1 MELLPS
7 AYEAPPNW
15 GYNDPNCAHYH
26 RGNWWGEGE
35 TVTRPLPQDQTIQQ
49 LVLQAKQSQL
59 SRRRLL
65 QGAGLGVSALALAAC
80 VSPDGSEAIDIS
92 ESDSSLVWASW
103 PSYIDEDLSG
113 SSATLKQFK
122 SKSGIDVEYRAVVKD
137 NVGFYLTMKDQLAMG
152 RPTGADV
159 ICVSDW
165 MAARLIRFGYA
176 QKLDSNN
183 IPNKAN
189 LNKDLAQPAFD
200 PNRDYSLP
208 WQSGF
213 IGLAWNADEYPA
225 GLDSVEQLWRDELKG
240 KVVVLAEM
248 RHTMGM
254 LLLADGVDISQ
265 DGWGIDEFNSVSAV
279 LEQHLA
285 SKHILGVMGSDYIET
300 FKSGEAVAGF
310 ARAGDIAVLNA
321 QAGYEKFKFVLPAS
335 RGTFFTDSLVV
346 PAGAQH
352 KANAEKLMNFYYDP
366 EIATE
371 VVEWIHCVSPVD
383 GTLEYATEN
392 YPKLAAN
399 KFIFPDE
406 SSMSSASEFRT
417 LSSNDDQAFNAE
429 FRRVTGKG

>member
-1 MELLPS
+1 
-7 AYEAPPNW
+7 
-15 GYNDPNCAHYH
+15 
-26 RGNWWGEGE
+26 
-35 TVTRPLPQDQTIQQ
+35 VTRPLPQDRTIQQ

-80 VSPDGSEAIDIS
+80 ASPDGSEAIDIS

-113 SSATLKQFK
+113 HSVTLKKFK
-122 SKSGIDVEYRAVVKD
+122 SESGIDVEYRSVVKD
-137 NVGFYLTMKDQLAMG
+137 NVGFYLTMKDQLSLG
-152 RPTGADV
+152 KPTGADL

-176 QKLDSNN
+176 QKLDSEN
-183 IPNKAN
+183 IPNKVN
-189 LNKDLAQPAFD
+189 LDKALAKPAFD

-213 IGLAWNADEYPA
+213 IGLAWNADEYPN
-225 GLDSVEQLWRDELKG
+225 GLVSVEQLWRDDLKG

-254 LLLADGVDISQ
+254 LLLAHGVDISK
-265 DGWGIDEFNSVSAV
+265 DNWGVDEFKKASTL
-279 LEQHLA
+279 LEEKLV
-285 SKHILGVMGSDYIET
+285 SKHIFGVMGSDYIDT
-300 FKSGEAVAGF
+300 FKSGEALAGL

-321 QAGYEKFKFVLPAS
+321 QAGYEKFKFLLPGS
-335 RGTFFTDSLVV
+335 RGTFFTDSLVI

-352 KANAEKLMNFYYDP
+352 KANAEKLMNFYYEP

-371 VVEWIHCVSPVD
+371 VVNWIRCVSPVD
-383 GTLEYATEN
+383 GTLEYAIDN
-392 YPKLAAN
+392 YPKLATN
-399 KFIFPDE
+399 QFTFPNA
-406 SSMSSASEFRT
+406 SAMSRASEFRT
-417 LSSNDDQAFNAE
+417 LSSTDDQAFNAE